1 MMKSLFK
8 KNRKQELET
17 VMSCLLVIC
26 ASCLMIWLTQT
37 MQLCYELG
45 KDDTDDFIWQVLSRS
60 ITLVAM
66 AVCSIFIWIMLS
78 NVKRNEVFTKRN
90 ANLIVF
96 IGVTVEMAGLLQ
108 YILGIFTLE
117 GISRE
122 SFMIYL
128 LLGVFILFIGCL
140 FKIGIRM
147 KEEQDLT
154 I

>member
-1 MMKSLFK
+1 MKSLLK

-17 VMSCLLVIC
+17 VMSCLVVIC

-96 IGVTVEMAGLLQ
+96 IGVTVEIAGLLQ

>member
-1 MMKSLFK
+1 MKSLFK
-8 KNRKQELET
+8 KNRKQELEP
-17 VMSCLLVIC
+17 VMSCLVVIC

-96 IGVTVEMAGLLQ
+96 IGVTVEITGLLQ

>member
-1 MMKSLFK
+1 MKSLFK

-17 VMSCLLVIC
+17 VMSCLVVIC
-26 ASCLMIWLTQT
+26 ASWLMIWLTQT

-96 IGVTVEMAGLLQ
+96 IGVTVEITGLLQ

>member
-1 MMKSLFK
+1 MKSLFK

-17 VMSCLLVIC
+17 VMSCLVVIC

>member
-1 MMKSLFK
+1 
-8 KNRKQELET
+8 
-17 VMSCLLVIC
+17 MSCLVVIC

-96 IGVTVEMAGLLQ
+96 IGVTVEITGLLQ

>member
-1 MMKSLFK
+1 MKSLFK

-17 VMSCLLVIC
+17 VMSCLVVIC

-96 IGVTVEMAGLLQ
+96 IGVTVEITGLLQ

-140 FKIGIRM
+140 FKIGIHM

>member
-1 MMKSLFK
+1 MKSLFK

-78 NVKRNEVFTKRN
+78 NVKRNEVFTERN

-96 IGVTVEMAGLLQ
+96 IGVTVEITGLLQ

>member
-1 MMKSLFK
+1 MKSLFK

-17 VMSCLLVIC
+17 VMSCLVVIC
-26 ASCLMIWLTQT
+26 ASCLMIWLTQI

-96 IGVTVEMAGLLQ
+96 IGVTVEITGLLQ

>member
-1 MMKSLFK
+1 MKSLLK

-17 VMSCLLVIC
+17 VMSCLVVIC

-96 IGVTVEMAGLLQ
+96 IGVTVEITGLLQ

>member
-1 MMKSLFK
+1 MKSLFK

-17 VMSCLLVIC
+17 VMSCLVVIC

-66 AVCSIFIWIMLS
+66 VVCSIFIWIMLS

-96 IGVTVEMAGLLQ
+96 IGVTVEITGLLQ